1 MALPVDRVTLSGPSA
16 GGSRTDSSN
25 RAGAGFA
32 PPPAPLR
39 MPIQKLDRWKG
50 PSPRKADRGP
60 DLRTLLARLIVF
72 GGGAAVAAAGTYE
85 MYLVVA
91 VGQTTVL
98 EWVLVFLFALT
109 FSWIAVAATAAVAS
123 LLLPA
128 PRFSSTAPI
137 TRRTALVMPVYNEEP
152 ARTVARLAAMAE
164 ELVARDAAGHF
175 EIFVISD
182 TTDPDVWVAEVRA
195 VAALRRA
202 TEGRIA
208 VWYRRRTKNTAKKAG
223 NVQDFVT
230 RWGGRYDHMV
240 ILDAD
245 SLMSADTLLTLARA
259 MEADPRSGIIQ
270 TVPVLA
276 GGTSLFARMQQ
287 FAGRVYGPVVARGM
301 SLWQG
306 RDGNYWGHNAII
318 RVPAFAASAGLP
330 ELRGRKPFG
339 GPILS
344 HDFVEAAL
352 IRRAGYAVTMLPD
365 LSGSWE
371 ESPPAL
377 IDVAVRDRRWAQ
389 GNLQH
394 LNVIGAKGLAWPNR
408 VHFAIGILS
417 YLASPLWLIFMLTG
431 LALALQAHFIRPEYF
446 RGDFSLFPEWP
457 RFDTERMIAL
467 FVASMFVLLLPKMIG
482 LIQALFRR
490 DLRMGLSG
498 LILLPAGLIVETLLS
513 ALVAPVMMM
522 MQTHHVISILTGR
535 DSGWGVQRR
544 DGGALPLSTL
554 IRVHWGHTLFGLVLG
569 GSAWVISPAIFLW
582 MSPTLAGL
590 LLAIPISGLSGSV
603 FFGRLLYRLGLLRIP
618 EETRPPSL
626 MTRATDY
633 RRELEAELGRA
644 GDGLV
649 RVARDPEVRAV
660 HLAALL
666 DPPHV
671 RGYPDPSAATA
682 EIKVRE
688 AERFVQLLVWL
699 DRRERVAILQ
709 SRTLIAAVTALAAG
723 ERPRP
728 ASERS

>member
-1 MALPVDRVTLSGPSA
+1 
-16 GGSRTDSSN
+16 
-25 RAGAGFA
+25 
-32 PPPAPLR
+32 

-50 PSPRKADRGP
+50 KRPSKVDRGP
-60 DLRTLLARLIVF
+60 DLRTWLARLIVF
-72 GGGAAVAAAGTYE
+72 GGGAAVSAFGTYE

-91 VGQTTVL
+91 VGQTTTL

-109 FSWIAVAATAAVAS
+109 FTWIAVAATSALAS

-128 PRFSSTAPI
+128 PRFSGTDPI
-137 TRRTALVMPVYNEEP
+137 TRRTVLVMPVYNEEP

-164 ELVARDAAGHF
+164 ELLSRDAAGNF

-182 TTDPDVWVAEVRA
+182 TTDPDIWVAEVRA

-202 TEGRIA
+202 IGDRIP
-208 VWYRRRTKNTAKKAG
+208 VWYRRRAKNTAKKAG

-230 RWGGRYDHMV
+230 RWGARYDHMIV
-240 ILDAD
+240 LDAD

-259 MEADPRSGIIQ
+259 MEADPRAGIIQ

-276 GGTSLFARMQQ
+276 GGSSLFSRMQQ

-301 SLWQG
+301 ALWQG

-318 RVPAFAASAGLP
+318 RVSAFASSAGLP

-394 LNVIGAKGLAWPNR
+394 LGVIRAKGLAWPNR

-467 FVASMFVLLLPKMIG
+467 FVASMAVLLLPKMIG
-482 LIQALFRR
+482 LVQALFRP
-490 DLRMGLSG
+490 DLRQGWLG
-498 LILLPAGLIVETLLS
+498 LIRLPTGVLVETLLS

-544 DGGALPLSTL
+544 DGGSLPLSVL
-554 IRVHWGHTLFGLVLG
+554 FKVHWGHTLFGIVLG
-569 GSAWVISPAIFLW
+569 ASAWAISPAIFLW
-582 MSPTLAGL
+582 MTPTLIGL
-590 LLAIPISGLSGSV
+590 LLAIPISGLTGSV
-603 FFGRLLYRLGLLRIP
+603 FFGRLLDRLGLLRIP
-618 EETRPPSL
+618 EEIHPPAL
-626 MTRATDY
+626 MLRATSA

-649 RVARDPEVRAV
+649 RVAKDPVVRAV
-660 HLAALL
+660 HLAALI
-666 DPPHV
+666 DPPQV
-671 RGYPDPSAATA
+671 RGYPDAARATA

-688 AERFVQLLVWL
+688 AERFDQLLVWL
-699 DRRERVAILQ
+699 DRRERVAVLQ
-709 SRTLIAAVTALAAG
+709 SRTLITAVATLAA
-723 ERPRP
+723 RDAAPP
-728 ASERS
+728 ASTAPSGV

>member
-1 MALPVDRVTLSGPSA
+1 MTAAASSAAGSSRPSDPPA
-16 GGSRTDSSN
+16 T
-25 RAGAGFA
+25 GFA

-50 PSPRKADRGP
+50 PRPSKLDRRP
-60 DLRTLLARLIVF
+60 DLKTLLARLIVF
-72 GGGAAVAAAGTYE
+72 GGGAAVSAFGTYQ

-91 VGQTTVL
+91 VGQTTAL

-109 FSWIAVAATAAVAS
+109 FTWIAIAATSAVAS
-123 LLLPA
+123 LILPP
-128 PRFSSTAPI
+128 PRFSGTAPI
-137 TRRTALVMPVYNEEP
+137 TRRTVLVMPVYNEEP

-164 ELVARDAAGHF
+164 ELIACDAARHF

-195 VAALRRA
+195 IAALRRA
-202 TEGRIA
+202 IGERIA

-223 NVQDFVT
+223 NVHDFIT
-230 RWGGRYDHMV
+230 RWGGRYDHMIV
-240 ILDAD
+240 LDAD
-245 SLMSADTLLTLARA
+245 SLMSAETLVTLARA
-259 MEADPRSGIIQ
+259 MEADPRAGIIQ

-276 GGTSLFARMQQ
+276 GGSSLFSRLQQ
-287 FAGRVYGPVVARGM
+287 FAGRTYGPVVARGM
-301 SLWQG
+301 ALWQG

-318 RVPAFAASAGLP
+318 RVSAFAASAGLP

-394 LNVIGAKGLAWPNR
+394 LNVIRAKGLAWPNR

-482 LIQALFRR
+482 LVQALFRPE
-490 DLRMGLSG
+490 LRQGWLG
-498 LILLPAGLIVETLLS
+498 LIRLPAGLVVETLLS

-544 DGGALPLSTL
+544 DGGSLPFATL
-554 IRVHWGHTLFGLVLG
+554 FRVHWGHTLFGLVLG
-569 GSAWVISPAIFLW
+569 ASAWVISPAIFLW
-582 MSPTLAGL
+582 MTPTLAGL
-590 LLAIPISGLSGSV
+590 LLAIPTSGLSGSV
-603 FFGRLLYRLGLLRIP
+603 FAGRFLYRLGLLRIP
-618 EETRPPSL
+618 EETRTPPL
-626 MTRATDY
+626 MIRATEV

-649 RVARDPEVRAV
+649 RVARDPVVRAV
-660 HLAALL
+660 HLAALI

-671 RGYPDPSAATA
+671 RGYPDPARATA

-688 AERFVQLLVWL
+688 AERLDQLLVWL
-699 DRRERVAILQ
+699 DRRERVAVLQ
-709 SRTLIAAVTALAAG
+709 SRTLIAAVTALAGRDAAAVI
-723 ERPRP
+723 P
-728 ASERS
+728 APGTSV